1 MYLELFKASSLANG
15 FLFTP
20 LPMGSGV
27 DRKPSASEDVYKE
40 IKHGLTNGYLHPL
53 SFSKKNNC
61 VHTVSEKKDKS

>member
-1 MYLELFKASSLANG
+1 MSIFASQEFSVHSA
-15 FLFTP
+15 P
-20 LPMGSGV
+20 YSKV